1 MKMFRSFLFTSAVL
15 AATAGTALA
24 QSEKDVVTG
33 PVLRASITVNSDIVR
48 IGDVIDNAGSAAQIA
63 IFRAPNLG
71 TTGSVPTSQIISAL
85 GSHQV
90 IGVDTRNIRE
100 VSVTRSSRTVSA
112 KDIEQRIAQVLE
124 HRNGLGDADNLSVSF
139 DVDLRE
145 LQLDAAHTG
154 DMRAT
159 TVRFDARNG
168 RFDISFEI
176 PNDITYSPTKLRF
189 TGTAIETVE
198 ATILTRNVER
208 NEILKAS
215 DLITERRPKAEV
227 GNDAAVRGRTI
238 GMQARKQ
245 LRAGSAVKAIDL
257 GKPDLVT
264 RDQSVTLIYESPGIY
279 LTGRG
284 KAVDSGTQG
293 DVVNITNLQSKRI
306 VQGTVVG
313 PGQVAVM
320 IASPRVLTTTAA
332 LAPNEQVA
340 AGTTTSQKAE

>member
-1 MKMFRSFLFTSAVL
+1 
-15 AATAGTALA
+15 
-24 QSEKDVVTG
+24 
-33 PVLRASITVNSDIVR
+33 
-48 IGDVIDNAGSAAQIA
+48 
-63 IFRAPNLG
+63 
-71 TTGSVPTSQIISAL
+71 
-85 GSHQV
+85 
-90 IGVDTRNIRE
+90 
-100 VSVTRSSRTVSA
+100 VSA

-124 HRNGLGDADNLSVSF
+124 HRNGLGDADNLSVTF

-340 AGTTTSQKAE
+340 AGTTTSQNAE

>member
-1 MKMFRSFLFTSAVL
+1 M
-15 AATAGTALA
+15 
-24 QSEKDVVTG
+24 VTG

-145 LQLDAAHTG
+145 LQLDASHTG

-176 PNDITYSPTKLRF
+176 PNDVTYSPTKLRF
-189 TGTAIETVE
+189 TGTAVETVE

-227 GNDAAVRGRTI
+227 GTDPAVRGRTI

-293 DVVNITNLQSKRI
+293 DIVNITNLQSKRI

-320 IASPRVLTTTAA
+320 IAPRVLTTTAV
-332 LAPNEQVA
+332 LTSNEQVA
-340 AGTTTSQKAE
+340 AGTTSQKAE